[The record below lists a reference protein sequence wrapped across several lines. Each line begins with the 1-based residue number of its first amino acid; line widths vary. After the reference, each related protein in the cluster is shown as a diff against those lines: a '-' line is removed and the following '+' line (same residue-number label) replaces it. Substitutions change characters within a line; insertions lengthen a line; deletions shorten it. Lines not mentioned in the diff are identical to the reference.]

1 MSMSTPNVLKT
12 NRPSWLKPF
21 NFFLFPIVSP
31 LGGYPAGCD
40 KDNFQFIVPYDSNPT
55 RWSEMTGINL
65 RDRERREYRMTTAPS
80 GGQREVVPDT
90 LRIVLR
96 QYLNKAESKSLAPD
110 GSPCSARTSG
120 LLRRVHVVATDVVPV
135 CKETDRRW
143 EEGEDISL
151 IDSKVK
157 VFNQAKGMVVADR
170 STRTRGRQI
179 GPREL
184 IRRTKLSQK
193 AVYAVLNGERVRQHT
208 LDIFKRALAK

>member
-1 MSMSTPNVLKT
+1 MTTTPN
-12 NRPSWLKPF
+12 
-21 NFFLFPIVSP
+21 
-31 LGGYPAGCD
+31 
-40 KDNFQFIVPYDSNPT
+40 
-55 RWSEMTGINL
+55 
-65 RDRERREYRMTTAPS
+65 

-90 LRIVLR
+90 LRIVLQ
-96 QYLNKAESKSLAPD
+96 QYLNKVEAKSLAPD
-110 GSPCSARTSG
+110 GSPCSAKTSG
-120 LLRRVHVVATDVVPV
+120 LLRRIHVVATDVVPV

-143 EEGEDISL
+143 EEGADISL

-157 VFNQAKGMVVADR
+157 VFNRAKGMVVADR
-170 STRTRGRQI
+170 STRNKGSQI

>member
-1 MSMSTPNVLKT
+1 
-12 NRPSWLKPF
+12 
-21 NFFLFPIVSP
+21 
-31 LGGYPAGCD
+31 
-40 KDNFQFIVPYDSNPT
+40 VPYDSNPT
-55 RWSEMTGINL
+55 RWNGTTGINL
-65 RDRERREYRMTTAPS
+65 RDRERREYRVTTVPS

-90 LRIVLR
+90 LRIVLQ
-96 QYLNKAESKSLAPD
+96 QYLNKAEAKSLAPD
-110 GSPCSARTSG
+110 RSPCSARTSG

-151 IDSKVK
+151 IDSTVK
-157 VFNQAKGMVVADR
+157 VFHRAKGMVVADR
-170 STRTRGRQI
+170 WTRSRGTQI

-208 LDIFKRALAK
+208 LDIFKRALAVR